1 MWGLEN
7 RAVSGAPYFRLR
19 AAKHQLAGAAVVL
32 RTAQVLGTAV
42 AFKTIGVLAAAVALG
57 AAMALGVAVPV
68 ALAGTEGTAAPVPAK
83 TVIRFSPCTLTHPTH
98 LLSVEA
104 DCGRLGVPENPND
117 PGGRQIE
124 LFVARI
130 PAVNLRKR
138 PDPLFVLAG
147 GPGQAATDFYT
158 EAAAPLARI
167 HRDRDIVLVD
177 QRGTGRSNG
186 LFCSMDDDALW
197 RASDASLVAEARS
210 CLDSLSRHADVA
222 YYTTSLA
229 VHDLDRV
236 REALGYSTVDLYGES
251 YGTRVALNYLR
262 RFPRRVRAAIL
273 DGVVPPQE
281 PLGASSPL
289 DAQAALDAIF
299 ARCARDRSC
308 HAAFGDPAA
317 DYRTLRAQLQ
327 RQPVPVR
334 IANPTTGEPVSFD
347 FSPLHL
353 VAVLRLASY
362 TSEQAALLPFSLHE
376 AAAHGDFG
384 PLASQFL
391 LVDRTYENALA
402 YGMHNTVVCTEDV
415 PFYGEAKIDRVRL
428 ERTYLGTSQLDGL
441 ERVCALWPRGP
452 IDPDF
457 HAPLD
462 STVPVMLLSGA
473 DDPVTPPANAAEVA
487 RGFANHVIV
496 ELDGM
501 GHGQLAAPC
510 IDRLMAEFI
519 ERASAAGLDISCA
532 HRAQPFPFFTSFAGP
547 PP

>member
-1 MWGLEN
+1 MDKWVGNEA
-7 RAVSGAPYFRLR
+7 RYSRLR
-19 AAKHQLAGAAVVL
+19 AREHQLRKSQLLGKYQRPLAAAPA
-32 RTAQVLGTAV
+32 RV
-42 AFKTIGVLAAAVALG
+42 AAALVLAAAAVLAVAAPIARAG
-57 AAMALGVAVPV
+57 TQGSTEGVAAP
-68 ALAGTEGTAAPVPAK
+68 APLKAGIA
-83 TVIRFSPCTLTHPTH
+83 FSPCTLTHPTH

-104 DCGRLGVPENPND
+104 ECGRLAVPENPMV

-124 LFVARI
+124 LFVARV
-130 PAVNLRKR
+130 PAVNLRKQ

-186 LFCSMDDDALW
+186 LFCNMDDDALW
-197 RASDASLVAEARS
+197 HASDASLVAEARR

-229 VHDLDRV
+229 VRDLDRV
-236 REALGYSTVDLYGES
+236 REVLGYRTIDLYGES
-251 YGTRVALNYLR
+251 YGTRVALHYLR
-262 RFPRRVRAAIL
+262 RFPRHVRAAIL
-273 DGVVPPQE
+273 DGVVPPQQA
-281 PLGASSPL
+281 LGASSAL

-299 ARCARDRSC
+299 TRCTHDPHC

-317 DYRTLRAQLQ
+317 DYRALRAQLQ

-347 FSPLHL
+347 FAPLNF

-402 YGMHNTVVCTEDV
+402 YGMHNTVVCAEDV
-415 PFYGEAKIDRVRL
+415 PFYREANIDRARL

-473 DDPVTPPANAAEVA
+473 DDPVTPPANAKEVA
-487 RGFANHVIV
+487 RGLANHVIV
-496 ELDGM
+496 ELAGM

-510 IDRLMAEFI
+510 IDRLMAQFI

-532 HRAQPFPFFTSFAGP
+532 RRARPFPFFTSFAGP